1 MTRLILVR
9 HGETEWNAKQQFQGH
24 ADPGLNELGRR
35 QAQDL
40 AESLALMQIDAIYS
54 SDLKRA
60 RETAETIGERVGLR
74 VHEMS
79 ELREVDVGE
88 WTGLTHEE
96 IEELYPGALHRW
108 RSGTGDGWELGESYE
123 RLTARLLRA
132 FRVIADRHP
141 NDRVLI
147 VGHGGT
153 IRAMLAHVSGV
164 SVAESRKQTPP
175 IGNCEIYLL
184 TVNDGTVGGDGLG
197 A

>member
-24 ADPGLNELGRR
+24 ADPALNELGCR
-35 QAQDL
+35 QAREL

-54 SDLKRA
+54 SDLMRA
-60 RETAETIGERVGLR
+60 RETAETIGERLGLPL
-74 VHEMS
+74 HAMS

-96 IEELYPGALHRW
+96 IEERYPGALRRW
-108 RSGTGDGWELGESYE
+108 RSGAGDGWELGESYE

-164 SVAESRKQTPP
+164 NVAESREQTPP
-175 IGNCEIYLL
+175 IGNCETYRL
-184 TVNDGTVGGDGLG
+184 TVNDGTIVGGD
-197 A
+197 